1 MSKSQDS
8 FFFFGTLCR
17 SLQCIPCLSHVS
29 PPPLR
34 VRRPCRGC
42 EAAPGSWTSGPW
54 APRGSSPGLRLVQ
67 FMAQLCSAMVLNLAK
82 KETTKAI
89 SNRNQQRQQW
99 LNLHHG
105 IPWVT
110 VYHPSISLAST
121 PNVLPPAP
129 GPPLPQ
135 LRWATEVC
143 LRVKQPHFCW
153 MRAQCS

>member
-82 KETTKAI
+82 KETTRQYRIVI
-89 SNRNQQRQQW
+89 SSDNNDSTSTMGY
-99 LNLHHG
+99 HG
-105 IPWVT
+105 SPSTIPQSPWRP
-110 VYHPSISLAST
+110 HPT
-121 PNVLPPAP
+121 C
-129 GPPLPQ
+129 
-135 LRWATEVC
+135 C
-143 LRVKQPHFCW
+143 LRRLDLHFLSSVGRRRCASGSSS
-153 MRAQCS
+153 RIFVG

>member
-8 FFFFGTLCR
+8 FFFWHP
-17 SLQCIPCLSHVS
+17 LQIFAMYPMSIPCLPTTS
-29 PPPLR
+29 PCQASLSR
-34 VRRPCRGC
+34 VWSCAGVVDVWPVGAAGQQPRPETGTIY
-42 EAAPGSWTSGPW
+42 G
-54 APRGSSPGLRLVQ
+54 
-67 FMAQLCSAMVLNLAK
+67 SAMLSYGSQLG
-82 KETTKAI
+82 KEGNNKAI